1 MADLQKPEQEFSRD
15 ELRYRIAD
23 AINDRLK
30 SIPLLH
36 ATAKGAAHWLQ
47 HRRDVQAIKKTRH
60 VTGMQPAPASQPTHN
75 AANVGELPMPPL
87 EMRRLVGPTD
97 LALYDNPNGEL
108 VYPYLAPESFRRF
121 FDFGCGCGRVARQLI
136 LQRPRPELYVGIDL
150 NAPLIDWCNDNLRP
164 VAPEFSFYHHDVF
177 NVTLNPSRD
186 KPLTAPFPAQDSQF
200 TLVNAIS
207 VFTHLT
213 ERQAEYY
220 LRECARI
227 LRPDGVLHASWFLF
241 NKADHPMMD
250 ASSNALYVSY
260 TDPSAAVIFDRK
272 WVRDT
277 ARAMGLTIFQVIA
290 PTIRGYQWLVLMTR
304 RKDVPEIELPEDTAP
319 RGIVPPRD

>member
-1 MADLQKPEQEFSRD
+1 MDSQKPQQQFSRD

-23 AINDRLK
+23 AVNDRLK

-36 ATAKGAAHWLQ
+36 ATTKAAAHWLQ
-47 HRRDVQAIKKTRH
+47 HRRDVRVIKATRKATRGE
-60 VTGMQPAPASQPTHN
+60 VGPAAPTSNPAN
-75 AANVGELPMPPL
+75 AGAVPVPPL

-97 LALYDNPNGEL
+97 LALYENPNGDL
-108 VYPYLAPESFRRF
+108 VYPYLAPETFRRF
-121 FDFGCGCGRVARQLI
+121 FDFGCGCGRVARQL
-136 LQRPRPELYVGIDL
+136 LFQQPRPELYVGIDL
-150 NAPLIDWCNDNLRP
+150 NAPLIEWCNDHLHP
-164 VAPEFSFYHHDVF
+164 VAPEFHFYHHDVF
-177 NVTLNPSRD
+177 NVALNPSRD
-186 KPLTAPFPAQDSQF
+186 KPLSAPFPAQDSQF

-241 NKADHPMMD
+241 DKADHPMMSD
-250 ASSNALYVSY
+250 SSNALYVSY

-277 ARAMGLTIFQVIA
+277 AKSLGLTIFQVI
-290 PTIRGYQWLVLMTR
+290 PPSIRGYQWLVLMTR
-304 RKDVPEIELPEDTAP
+304 RKDVPELQLPGDTAP
-319 RGIVPPRD
+319 RGTVPPGA

>member
-1 MADLQKPEQEFSRD
+1 MDSQKPEQQFSRD

-47 HRRDVQAIKKTRH
+47 HRRDVRAIKKTQRAIREEFS
-60 VTGMQPAPASQPTHN
+60 PAAQPTN
-75 AANVGELPMPPL
+75 APTVGELPVPPL

-97 LALYDNPNGEL
+97 LALYNNPNGEL
-108 VYPYLAPESFRRF
+108 IYPYLPPESFRAF
-121 FDFGCGCGRVARQLI
+121 FDFGCGCGRVARQLM
-136 LQRPRPELYVGIDL
+136 LQRPSPELYVGVDL
-150 NAPLIDWCNDNLRP
+150 HPAMIQWCNQNLHP
-164 VAPEFSFYHHDVF
+164 VAPNFHFHHHDVF
-177 NVTLNPSRD
+177 NVAFNPGPH
-186 KPLTAPFPAQDSQF
+186 KPLTAPFPVDDSQF

-213 ERQAEYY
+213 EAQAAYY
-220 LRECARI
+220 LRECARV

-241 NKADHPMMD
+241 DKADHPMMD
-250 ASSNALYVSY
+250 DSSNALYVSY
-260 TDPSAAVIFDRK
+260 TDPSAAAMFDRK

-277 ARAMGLTIFQVIA
+277 ARSFGLRIFQVIA
-290 PTIRGYQWLVLMTR
+290 PSIRGYQWLVLMTP
-304 RKDVPEIELPEDTAP
+304 RKDVSEIELPEDKAP

>member
-1 MADLQKPEQEFSRD
+1 MMDPQKPEQQFSRD

-47 HRRDVQAIKKTRH
+47 HRRDVRVIKATQKAASGRA
-60 VTGMQPAPASQPTHN
+60 APAAPTSN
-75 AANVGELPMPPL
+75 PANVGAVPVPPL

-97 LALYDNPNGEL
+97 LALYDNPNGAL
-108 VYPYLAPESFRRF
+108 IYPYLAPETYRSF
-121 FDFGCGCGRVARQLI
+121 FDFGCGCGRVARQL
-136 LQRPRPELYVGIDL
+136 LFQRPQPELYVGIDL
-150 NAPLIDWCNDNLRP
+150 NAPLIEWCNDHLHP
-164 VAPEFSFYHHDVF
+164 VAPQFSFYHHDVF
-177 NVTLNPSRD
+177 NVALNPSRD

-227 LRPDGVLHASWFLF
+227 LLPDGVLHASWFLF
-241 NKADHPMMD
+241 DKADHPMMD
-250 ASSNALYVSY
+250 DSSNALYVSY
-260 TDPSAAVIFDRK
+260 TDPSAAVMFDRN

-277 ARAMGLTIFQVIA
+277 AKSLGLTIFQVIA
-290 PTIRGYQWLVLMTR
+290 PSIRGYQWLVLMTR
-304 RKDVPEIELPEDTAP
+304 RKDVAEIELPEDTAA

>member
-1 MADLQKPEQEFSRD
+1 MIDSQKPDRQFSRD

-36 ATAKGAAHWLQ
+36 ASAKGMAHWLQ
-47 HRRDVQAIKKTRH
+47 HRRDLRQVKAARKSIEAP
-60 VTGMQPAPASQPTHN
+60 PAAASQP
-75 AANVGELPMPPL
+75 GQPLIPRELPMPPL

-97 LALYDNPNGEL
+97 PEVYGNPHGGL
-108 VYPYLAPESFRRF
+108 IYPYLAPECFRNF

-136 LQRPRPELYVGIDL
+136 LQRPAPEVYVGVDL
-150 NAPLIDWCNDNLRP
+150 HPAMIRWCNENLHP
-164 VAPEFSFYHHDVF
+164 VAPNFHFHHHDVF
-177 NVTLNPSRD
+177 NVAFNPGPH
-186 KPLTAPFPAQDSQF
+186 KPLTAPFPAGDSQF
-200 TLVNAIS
+200 TLVNALS

-213 ERQAEYY
+213 EGQAGYY

-227 LRPDGVLHASWFLF
+227 LHPEGVLHASWFLF
-241 NKADHPMMD
+241 DKADHPMMD

-260 TDPSAAVIFDRK
+260 TDPSAAVIFDRQ

-277 ARAMGLTIFQVIA
+277 ARAMGLRIYKVIA
-290 PTIRGYQWLVLMTR
+290 PSIRGYQWLVLMTR
-304 RKDVPEIELPEDTAP
+304 RTDLPEIELPEDKAP
-319 RGIVPPRD
+319 RGVVPPRD

>member
-1 MADLQKPEQEFSRD
+1 MTDSQKPEQQFSRD

-23 AINDRLK
+23 AINDGLK
-30 SIPLLH
+30 SIPFLH

-47 HRRDVQAIKKTRH
+47 HRRDVRTVKKTRH
-60 VTGMQPAPASQPTHN
+60 TAEMQPAAAAQSPAVARTGQ
-75 AANVGELPMPPL
+75 LPMPPL

-108 VYPYLAPESFRRF
+108 VYPYLPPESFRRF

-136 LQRPRPELYVGIDL
+136 LQRPRPELYVGMDL
-150 NAPLIDWCNDNLRP
+150 NAPLIQWCNDNLHP
-164 VAPEFSFYHHDVF
+164 FAPEFSFYHHDVF
-177 NVTLNPSRD
+177 NVALNPSRD

-220 LRECARI
+220 LRECARV

-241 NKADHPMMD
+241 DKADHPMMD
-250 ASSNALYVSY
+250 DSSNALYVSY
-260 TDPSAAVIFDRK
+260 TDPSAAVMFDRK

-277 ARAMGLTIFQVIA
+277 AKAMGLTIFQVIA

-304 RKDVPEIELPEDTAP
+304 RKDVPELDLPPDNAP

>member
-1 MADLQKPEQEFSRD
+1 MTDPQKPEQQFSRD

-60 VTGMQPAPASQPTHN
+60 VMGMHSAPAAQPTYN
-75 AANVGELPMPPL
+75 AASVGELPMPPL

-97 LALYDNPNGEL
+97 LALYDNPTGEL
-108 VYPYLAPESFRRF
+108 IYPYLRPESFHRF
-121 FDFGCGCGRVARQLI
+121 FDFGCGCGRVARQLM

-150 NAPLIDWCNDNLRP
+150 NAPLIDWCNDNVHP

-177 NVTLNPSRD
+177 NVALNPSRD

-200 TLVNAIS
+200 TMVNAIS

-241 NKADHPMMD
+241 DKADHPMMD

-260 TDPSAAVIFDRK
+260 TDPSAAAIFDRR